1 MDSKDWIFQQY
12 VKELAHKKRE
22 PLSAEFLL
30 ERGKC
35 CGNICTNC
43 PYIKPNE
50 KGNTTLDPRFIHLK
64 DVEDDT
70 YNKES

>member
-12 VKELAHKKRE
+12 VKELAHKRE

-30 ERGKC
+30 SRGSC

-43 PYIKPNE
+43 PYEPKNI
-50 KGNTTLDPRFIHLK
+50 KGNNVTSI
-64 DVEDDT
+64 
-70 YNKES
+70 N

>member
-12 VKELAHKKRE
+12 VKELAQKKRE

-35 CGNICTNC
+35 CGSVCTNC
-43 PYIKPNE
+43 PYEPKYI
-50 KGNTTLDPRFIHLK
+50 KGNNVTSS
-64 DVEDDT
+64 
-70 YNKES
+70 N